1 MVTTACACSKIRR
14 ASRALT
20 RIYDAALAEAGLTTS
35 QFAILRTL
43 ERLGP
48 SSVTALAHATGH
60 ERSAMTRNLRLLEEH
75 GLVGIGAGA
84 DQRCRAVAITAA
96 GTAAIARAEPAWR
109 SVQAQIEQGLGAEDH
124 RLLFALLDKVEALDI
139 AMESDA

>member
-1 MVTTACACSKIRR
+1 MSSACACSRIRR

-20 RIYDAALAEAGLTTS
+20 RLYDEALAPAGLTTT

-60 ERSAMTRNLRLLEEH
+60 ERSAMTRNLHPLEERH
-75 GLVGIGAGA
+75 CIAIGAGP
-84 DQRCRAVAITAA
+84 DQRSRAVSLTAA
-96 GTAAIARAEPAWR
+96 GRAAIAQAEPGWHE
-109 SVQAQIEQGLGAEDH
+109 VQARVEAELGADDH
-124 RLLFALLDKVEALDI
+124 AQLHALLERVEKLGHPE
-139 AMESDA
+139 ESSR

>member
-1 MVTTACACSKIRR
+1 MLSACACSKLRR

-20 RIYDAALAEAGLTTS
+20 RLYDEALAPAGLTTT

-60 ERSAMTRNLRLLEEH
+60 ERSAMTRNLGPLTRAK
-75 GLVGIGAGA
+75 LVEIAA
-84 DQRCRAVAITAA
+84 AEDPRSRAVSLTAA
-96 GTAAIARAEPAWR
+96 GVAAIRRAEPGWEA
-109 SVQAQIEQGLGAEDH
+109 VQTRVAAELGTDSAKLVT
-124 RLLFALLDKVEALDI
+124 LLARVEAIGNPQELPQ
-139 AMESDA
+139 

>member
-1 MVTTACACSKIRR
+1 MPSPCACSSLRR

-20 RIYDAALAEAGLTTS
+20 RLYDDALAPAGLTTT

-60 ERSAMTRNLRLLEEH
+60 ERSAMTRNLAPLARAA
-75 GLVGIGAGA
+75 LVEVGAAKDPRSRAVSLTPAGA
-84 DQRCRAVAITAA
+84 
-96 GTAAIARAEPAWR
+96 AAIRRAEPGWEAI
-109 SVQAQIEQGLGAEDH
+109 QARVEADLGADGAT
-124 RLLFALLDKVEALDI
+124 LVALLARVEAI
-139 AMESDA
+139 GNQQEPPK

>member
-1 MVTTACACSKIRR
+1 MPSPCACSSLRR

-20 RIYDAALAEAGLTTS
+20 RLYDEALAPAGLTTT

-60 ERSAMTRNLRLLEEH
+60 ERSAMTRNLGPLARAA
-75 GLVGIGAGA
+75 LVEGAA
-84 DQRCRAVAITAA
+84 AEDSRSRAVSLTAT
-96 GTAAIARAEPAWR
+96 GVAAIRRAEPGWEA
-109 SVQAQIEQGLGAEDH
+109 VQARVAADLGADSAT
-124 RLLFALLDKVEALDI
+124 LVALLARVEAI
-139 AMESDA
+139 GNPQEPPQ